1 MGDIRMVGFY
11 YNSDFGWESTAG
23 ANEGEYV
30 SLDDHNKAVAAEVER
45 LRSQFA
51 ESEIVTKQISD
62 LLSGAMTVGKA
73 QRQHIAELT
82 AEIERLKATRELV
95 DATRISNDLTAARI
109 RISQLEAALAGCA
122 GQWTPEQ
129 HRLAAEI
136 AFAFD
141 EITEDIYGAMFID
154 IRSKMLVSALR
165 PRVLAELAERDAT
178 IADQAAEIERLR
190 QLVHLAHDDNL

>member
-122 GQWTPEQ
+122 GQWTPVQDMAEFCSCEEDYCAASWRVENGGS
-129 HRLAAEI
+129 RLVVDNGEEELSVELPGNMRMCWQISEAAN
-136 AFAFD
+136 
-141 EITEDIYGAMFID
+141 G
-154 IRSKMLVSALR
+154 
-165 PRVLAELAERDAT
+165 
-178 IADQAAEIERLR
+178 
-190 QLVHLAHDDNL
+190 